1 MSKKIYIYRVDFG
14 LEISHVYYI
23 TKMNTPKNITK
34 PELMSLIYESLPNT
48 ISHLVVRNLVMI
60 WSDVKTQELNHTK
73 ERLKHYFRLQPL
85 PNSDIRNYAFYLRID
100 NRILLHALVK
110 HCFGLQRYS
119 RNKTSQ
125 QMIRKLMKA

>member
-1 MSKKIYIYRVDFG
+1 
-14 LEISHVYYI
+14 
-23 TKMNTPKNITK
+23 MNTPKSMNKT
-34 PELMSLIYESLPNT
+34 ELINLINESLPNT
-48 ISHLVVRNLVMI
+48 TSRLVVRNLLMM
-60 WSDVKTQELNHTK
+60 WSNVTTEELIHTK
-73 ERLKHYFRLQPL
+73 ESLKHFFRLSPRH
-85 PNSDIRNYAFYLRID
+85 NATITNYAFYLRID